1 MTAENRLDTMVPWS
15 VWLSSSSATSRRFFS
30 LRSASVFS
38 CVSFS
43 SRERK
48 PSTCAG
54 GHLSLPTVAW
64 RVLERVQRVCASL
77 FFVNVK
83 DSPPSMLSS
92 PAVWRHNRLS
102 ARQSFR
108 LYTVPANNEV
118 FIQHSSFF
126 RKSDSDREVQRRNAS
141 QPVLAVMR
149 R

>member
-30 LRSASVFS
+30 FRSASVFS

-64 RVLERVQRVCASL
+64 RVLERVQRVCTSL
-77 FFVNVK
+77 FFVNIK
-83 DSPPSMLSS
+83 DSPPSMLSL

-102 ARQSFR
+102 ILSLHCAQIPSGRGEGCTWEPTLAHPIVHLKWTPTLVQPTKSQSH
-108 LYTVPANNEV
+108 A
-118 FIQHSSFF
+118 
-126 RKSDSDREVQRRNAS
+126 
-141 QPVLAVMR
+141 
-149 R
+149 